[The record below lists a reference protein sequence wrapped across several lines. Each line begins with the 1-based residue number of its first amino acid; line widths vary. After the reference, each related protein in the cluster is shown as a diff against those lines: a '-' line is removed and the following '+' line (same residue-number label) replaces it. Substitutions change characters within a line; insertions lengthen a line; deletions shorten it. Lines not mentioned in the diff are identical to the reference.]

1 MDIYEFDTYIFDFD
15 GVIVD
20 SEYYHY
26 MSYKKAIEALNINFE
41 LTYDTYCKINHSLN
55 ELHFK
60 QYFPE
65 KYEELH
71 KQKRIF
77 FNEYITSNIML
88 KRGFEEFYESLVTKG
103 KKVYLVS
110 DTSNEIFSTFVEKFP
125 ILKTINHRFT
135 SNNVALKKP
144 NPAGY
149 IEVLKTLTD
158 IKADLKKII
167 CFEDSLR
174 GYAAASKVIYNV
186 VLVNK
191 PDYYYYHDI
200 PAANIITDFSSI
212 DGFVFNFTHIE
223 SIPFYISSK
232 TRHIQKWSDL
242 KKHKL
247 INMTASWVDNQKPKN
262 EMTISEKEELCQSF
276 LDDIKSSKFGIFYSE
291 IEDTE
296 QIGSFIEF
304 GILVSLNKPI
314 YIMGF
319 NKFKGEIFSHISSSI
334 NYEYVDSYSMLKNIL
349 NIYIDISN
357 HYITF
362 CEKVTQMIQ
371 NIPLPASV
379 TAVVDYVAIVASGEG
394 TRLMPL
400 TKDIP
405 KLLVCLKNESILNNI
420 VQYWKAYTQKFIIV
434 IHSKYNK
441 VIRFYMD
448 MLKVNYTIIN
458 VNIRKGQENSYTIH
472 CAFKSD
478 EYIGKKILITW
489 CDIYPRAIIPPSVL
503 GDKNVIFTYK
513 NFGRYDAYDNKI
525 IKKPFG
531 NVIGIYYFAAFKHIT
546 QFEESMDIC
555 DCYSNHYTEFNTY
568 EIDDLVDIGDM
579 DKLDSLVKHQTN
591 PYTTRYFNQITQVN
605 ETTLLK
611 ESTCAYGDK
620 IINDELLFYKFCSLR
635 GYTSVSKSRR
645 EGDNL
650 LMQSVPTIIK
660 FNVNSFEM
668 EKIGGKTVYTT
679 FLTKQYDAQ
688 CSIIKNIIQTLQQLH
703 AWKIPVNR
711 NNMNTDIYIEFYDKV
726 RSRLNNVKPLLEEFS
741 YIKSVNN
748 IPIVDSAETI
758 IETLI
763 KNIQEYF
770 SLQENQYSVLHGD
783 PHMSNMM
790 IDNNIIKFIDPRGY
804 FGKTKIFGLPEYDI
818 GKILY
823 SLSGFDIFN
832 NDEKFCF
839 FISNTNIDV
848 PVNNVMNNFIHLFE
862 GYDTNLLLNM
872 VILHWFGLTDY
883 SKTNIHKC
891 VSAYYYGLYLYHTSI
906 KSTQ

>member
-1 MDIYEFDTYIFDFD
+1 
-15 GVIVD
+15 
-20 SEYYHY
+20 
-26 MSYKKAIEALNINFE
+26 
-41 LTYDTYCKINHSLN
+41 
-55 ELHFK
+55 
-60 QYFPE
+60 
-65 KYEELH
+65 
-71 KQKRIF
+71 
-77 FNEYITSNIML
+77 
-88 KRGFEEFYESLVTKG
+88 
-103 KKVYLVS
+103 
-110 DTSNEIFSTFVEKFP
+110 
-125 ILKTINHRFT
+125 
-135 SNNVALKKP
+135 
-144 NPAGY
+144 
-149 IEVLKTLTD
+149 
-158 IKADLKKII
+158 
-167 CFEDSLR
+167 
-174 GYAAASKVIYNV
+174 
-186 VLVNK
+186 
-191 PDYYYYHDI
+191 
-200 PAANIITDFSSI
+200 
-212 DGFVFNFTHIE
+212 
-223 SIPFYISSK
+223 
-232 TRHIQKWSDL
+232 
-242 KKHKL
+242 
-247 INMTASWVDNQKPKN
+247 
-262 EMTISEKEELCQSF
+262 
-276 LDDIKSSKFGIFYSE
+276 
-291 IEDTE
+291 
-296 QIGSFIEF
+296 
-304 GILVSLNKPI
+304 
-314 YIMGF
+314 
-319 NKFKGEIFSHISSSI
+319 
-334 NYEYVDSYSMLKNIL
+334 
-349 NIYIDISN
+349 
-357 HYITF
+357 
-362 CEKVTQMIQ
+362 
-371 NIPLPASV
+371 
-379 TAVVDYVAIVASGEG
+379 
-394 TRLMPL
+394 
-400 TKDIP
+400 
-405 KLLVCLKNESILNNI
+405 
-420 VQYWKAYTQKFIIV
+420 
-434 IHSKYNK
+434 
-441 VIRFYMD
+441 MD

-489 CDIYPRAIIPPSVL
+489 CDIYPRSIIPPSML

-531 NVIGIYYFAAFKHIT
+531 NVIGIYYFASFKHIT

-579 DKLDSLVKHQTN
+579 DKLDSLVKHQPN
-591 PYTTRYFNQITQVN
+591 AYITRYFNQITQVN

-611 ESTCAYGDK
+611 ESTCPYGDK

-635 GYTSVSKSRR
+635 GYTSVSSSRR
-645 EGDNL
+645 EGDDL
-650 LMQSVPTIIK
+650 LMQSVPILTK
-660 FNVNSFEM
+660 FNANSFEM
-668 EKIGGKTVYTT
+668 EKIGGKTVYST

-758 IETLI
+758 IETLYR
-763 KNIQEYF
+763 NIQEYF

-790 IDNNIIKFIDPRGY
+790 IDNNTIKFIDPRGY

-862 GYDTNLLLNM
+862 GYDKNLLLNM

-891 VSAYYYGLYLYHTSI
+891 VSAYYYGLHLYHTCI
-906 KSTQ
+906 KNT

>member
-26 MSYKKAIEALNINFE
+26 LSYKKALETLNINFE
-41 LTYDTYCKINHSLN
+41 LTYNTYCKINHSLN

-65 KYEELH
+65 KYDELH
-71 KQKRIF
+71 KQKRIVY
-77 FNEYITSNIML
+77 NEYIASNIML
-88 KRGFEEFYESLVTKG
+88 KRGFEDFYGSLLIKG

-110 DTSNEIFSTFVEKFP
+110 DTSNEIFSKFAEKYP
-125 ILKTINHRFT
+125 CLKTINHRFT
-135 SNNVALKKP
+135 SNNVAHKKP

-174 GYAAASKVIYNV
+174 GYTAASKVIYNV

-200 PAANIITDFSSI
+200 PAANIIPDFETI
-212 DGFVFNFTHIE
+212 DSFIFNFTHIE

-232 TRHIQKWSDL
+232 TRHIQKWSEL
-242 KKHKL
+242 KKNKL
-247 INMTASWVDNQKPKN
+247 INMTASWVDNEKPKN
-262 EMTISEKEELCQSF
+262 EMTIAEKEELCQSF

-319 NKFKGEIFSHISSSI
+319 NRFKGEVFSHISSSI

-349 NIYIDISN
+349 NIYIDISS

-362 CEKVTQMIQ
+362 CETVTQMIQ
-371 NIPLPASV
+371 NIPSPKAGP
-379 TAVVDYVAIVASGEG
+379 AVVDYVAIVASGEG

-405 KLLVCLKNESILNNI
+405 KLLVCVKNESILNNI
-420 VQYWKAYTQKFIIV
+420 VQYWKAYTRKFIIV

-448 MLKVNYTIIN
+448 LLNVNYTIIN

-478 EYIGKKILITW
+478 EYVGKKILITW
-489 CDIYPRAIIPPSVL
+489 CDIYPRSKIPPSIL

-531 NVIGIYYFAAFKHIT
+531 NVIGIYYFASFKHIT
-546 QFEESMDIC
+546 HFEESMDIC
-555 DCYSNHYTEFNTY
+555 DCYSDHYTEFNTY
-568 EIDDLVDIGDM
+568 EIEDLVDIGDM
-579 DKLDSLVKHQTN
+579 DKLDSLVKTQTN
-591 PYTTRYFNQITQVN
+591 GYITRYFNTISEVN

-611 ESTCAYGDK
+611 ESTCPYGDK
-620 IINDELLFYKFCSLR
+620 IINDELLFYKFCSLK
-635 GYTSVSKSRR
+635 GYT
-645 EGDNL
+645 G
-650 LMQSVPTIIK
+650 VPAILK
-660 FNVNSFEM
+660 FNTNSFEM
-668 EKIGGKTVYTT
+668 EKIVGKTVYTT
-679 FLTKQYDAQ
+679 FLIKQYDAQ
-688 CSIIKNIIQTLQQLH
+688 CTIIKNIISTLQRLH
-703 AWKIPVNR
+703 TWKIPVNK
-711 NNMNTDIYIEFYDKV
+711 NNLNTDIYIEFYDKV
-726 RSRLNNVKPLLEEFS
+726 RSRLNNVKPLLDEFS
-741 YIKSVNN
+741 FIKSVNN
-748 IPIVDSAETI
+748 ITIIDSADTI
-758 IETLI
+758 IETLF

-770 SLQENQYSVLHGD
+770 SLQESQYTVIHGD

-790 IDNNIIKFIDPRGY
+790 IDNTIKFIDPRGY

-848 PVNNVMNNFIHLFE
+848 PINNVMNNFIHLFE
-862 GYDTNLLLNM
+862 GYDKNLLLNM

-891 VSAYYYGLYLYHTSI
+891 VSAYYYGLYLYHTYI
-906 KSTQ
+906 KKT

>member
-1 MDIYEFDTYIFDFD
+1 MDIYDFDTYIFDFD

-26 MSYKKAIEALNINFE
+26 LSYKKAIEGLNISFE
-41 LTYDTYCKINHSLN
+41 LSYETYCKINHSLN

-65 KYEELH
+65 KYDELH

-77 FNEYITSNIML
+77 YNEYIDSSIKL
-88 KRGFEEFYESLVTKG
+88 KKGFEEFYESLLTKG

-110 DTSNEIFSTFVEKFP
+110 DTSNEIFSRFAKKYP

-158 IKADLKKII
+158 IKTDLKKII

-174 GYAAASKVIYNV
+174 GYAAASNVIYNV
-186 VLVNK
+186 VLVNN
-191 PDYYYYHDI
+191 PEYYYYHDI
-200 PAANIITDFSSI
+200 PVANIITDFVSI
-212 DGFVFNFTHIE
+212 NSFVFNFTHIE

-232 TRHIQKWSDL
+232 TRHIQKWSEL
-242 KKHKL
+242 KKNKL
-247 INMTASWVDNQKPKN
+247 INMTASWVDNEKPKN

-319 NKFKGEIFSHISSSI
+319 NKFKGEVFSHISSSI
-334 NYEYVDSYSMLKNIL
+334 NYEYVDSYSILKNIL

-362 CEKVTQMIQ
+362 CETVTQMIQ
-371 NIPLPASV
+371 NISVSIPV

-420 VQYWKAYTQKFIIV
+420 VQYWKNYTRKFIIV

-478 EYIGKKILITW
+478 EYVGKKILITW
-489 CDIYPRAIIPPSVL
+489 CDIYPCSIIPPSIL
-503 GDKNVIFTYK
+503 GDTNVIFTYK
-513 NFGRYDAYDNKI
+513 NFGRYDAYNNKI

-531 NVIGIYYFAAFKHIT
+531 NVIGIYYFASFKHIT

-555 DCYSNHYTEFNTY
+555 DCYSDHYTEFNTY
-568 EIDDLVDIGDM
+568 EIENLVDIGDM
-579 DKLDSLVKHQTN
+579 DKLDSLVKNQTN
-591 PYTTRYFNQITQVN
+591 TYITRYFNTISEVN
-605 ETTLLK
+605 QTTLLK
-611 ESTCAYGDK
+611 ESTCSYGDK

-635 GYTSVSKSRR
+635 GYT
-645 EGDNL
+645 NI
-650 LMQSVPTIIK
+650 PTILK
-660 FNVNSFEM
+660 FNANSFEM
-668 EKIGGKTVYTT
+668 EKIGGQTVYNT
-679 FLTKQYDAQ
+679 FLTKQYDTQ
-688 CSIIKNIIQTLQQLH
+688 CSIIKNILITLERLH
-703 AWKIPVNR
+703 AWKIPVNK
-711 NNMNTDIYIEFYDKV
+711 NNLNTDIYIEFYDKV

-741 YIKSVNN
+741 YIKSINN
-748 IPIVDSAETI
+748 VSIIDSADVI
-758 IETLI
+758 IETLF

-790 IDNNIIKFIDPRGY
+790 IDNNMIKFIDPRGY
-804 FGKTKIFGLPEYDI
+804 FGKTKIFGLSEYDI

-839 FISNTNIDV
+839 FICNTNIDI
-848 PVNNVMNNFIHLFE
+848 PINNVMNNFIHLFE
-862 GYDTNLLLNM
+862 KYDKNLLLNM

-891 VSAYYYGLYLYHTSI
+891 VSAYYYGLYLYHIYI
-906 KSTQ
+906 KKTQ